1 MILYKSFRKHIKN
14 TTIRKHV
21 QFTSL
26 FILPFTNFA
35 FFNNELG
42 YKVGYVQGL
51 FNVENVDN
59 ITIEKSNTT
68 SNSNFNEKDVI
79 VKCQFKCGKK

>member
-26 FILPFTNFA
+26 FIFPFTNFA

-42 YKVGYVQGL
+42 YKVGYVQAY
-51 FNVENVDN
+51 V
-59 ITIEKSNTT
+59 
-68 SNSNFNEKDVI
+68 
-79 VKCQFKCGKK
+79 

>member
-1 MILYKSFRKHIKN
+1 MYKIKKRKGRIVHNTKQTMSRELMILYKSFRKHIKN

-42 YKVGYVQGL
+42 YKVGYVQAY
-51 FNVENVDN
+51 V
-59 ITIEKSNTT
+59 
-68 SNSNFNEKDVI
+68 
-79 VKCQFKCGKK
+79 